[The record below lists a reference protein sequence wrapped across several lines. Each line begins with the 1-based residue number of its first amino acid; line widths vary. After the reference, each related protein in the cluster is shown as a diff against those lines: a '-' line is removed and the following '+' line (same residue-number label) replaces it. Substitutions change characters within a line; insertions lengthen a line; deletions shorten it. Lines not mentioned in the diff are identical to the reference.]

1 MTDFVA
7 QMKSGA
13 NLTLEEQKS
22 AGAPIGGDMSAK
34 HKKFV
39 HDLSLLIEKGSI
51 NPDNVETFI
60 HRPEYEKLDDT
71 VRGIVDRSL
80 PNIATLL
87 RYIVDFYRS
96 KQTPDACPQLQTMI
110 DQLWE
115 MKERVEANGD
125 ILTF

>member
-1 MTDFVA
+1 MSDYVS

-13 NLTLEEQKS
+13 DLSLNEQKN
-22 AGAPIGGDMSAK
+22 AGTPIGGDMSDE

-39 HDLSLLIEKGSI
+39 QTLSLLIEKGTIDPANLESFLNPSVYQKLEDSI
-51 NPDNVETFI
+51 
-60 HRPEYEKLDDT
+60 RAK
-71 VRGIVDRSL
+71 VDMSL

-87 RYIVDFYRS
+87 RHIIDFYRS

-115 MKERVEANGD
+115 MKERVEVHGD